1 VGRDRSEDCAAFEY
15 PEIEMNL
22 VTANINSLW
31 GSLIVEELVRH
42 GIDYFCLSPGSRSTP
57 LVAAVALHP
66 AVKAHIHFDERGT
79 AYRAI
84 GYMRATG
91 KPAVIIC
98 TSGTAAANFFPAV
111 IEASV
116 DSLPLIVL
124 TADRPAELRNRGANQ
139 TIDQLRLYGSYAKY
153 FVDLP
158 CPDVAVAAGQ
168 ILSTVDQLVHS
179 ATSSPGGPVQLNCPY
194 REPLEPTPDSVDYST
209 YLTSIAGWQQNAVPY
224 AEYTGASKGAEN
236 QLEHIAHAVKQ
247 STRGLIVAGKLT
259 RREDQVAVISLGQK
273 LNWPIFADIQSGISM
288 TGHHH
293 IISHYDLLLASKELT
308 EQLHPDVVIQCGD
321 RITSKRLLNLIKE
334 SAPSEHVVV
343 TDGAHRYDPVESVT
357 YQVES
362 SVSRFCGT
370 LERSIPSSKESAIR
384 SPAQSAS
391 NAIAGKV
398 DEALSHCPY
407 MTEAAAV
414 ISVLDHMPQSHGLF
428 VASSMPIRLA
438 DMFAGSLGRM
448 IRVASNRGASGI
460 DGTVASAVGYAEGLG
475 QPVTLII
482 GDLALLHDLNSL
494 AILKEA
500 QVSVIIVVLNNS
512 GGGIFGHLPIRNYP
526 ELLDKYFIA
535 RHDWRCEH
543 AAGMFEIEYQSVK
556 TVGELEAA
564 YLQLTTM
571 GKSALIEVVIDRV
584 QNQAFHDSLVQDCI
598 KLLKSRETRS

>member
-1 VGRDRSEDCAAFEY
+1 
-15 PEIEMNL
+15 MNL

-66 AVKAHIHFDERGT
+66 AVKAHVHFDERGT

-84 GYMRATG
+84 GYMRASG

-111 IEASV
+111 VEASA

-124 TADRPAELRNRGANQ
+124 TADRPAELRSRGANQ
-139 TIDQLRLYGSYAKY
+139 TINQLKLFGSYAKY

-158 CPDVAVAAGQ
+158 CPDVAVPAGQ
-168 ILSTVDQLVHS
+168 ILSTVDQLVH
-179 ATSSPGGPVQLNCPY
+179 AAIASPGGPVQLNCPY
-194 REPLEPTPDSVDYST
+194 REPLEPTQDSFDYSA

-224 AEYTGASKGAEN
+224 SEYAGVSRGAEH
-236 QLEHIAHAVKQ
+236 QLERIAHAVKQ
-247 STRGLIVAGKLT
+247 STRGLIIAGKLT
-259 RREDQVAVISLGQK
+259 RREDRVAVISLGQK

-288 TGHHH
+288 TGHHQ
-293 IISHYDLLLASKELT
+293 IISHYDLLLASKELR

-321 RITSKRLLNLIKE
+321 RITSKRLLILIKE
-334 SAPSEHVVV
+334 SAPGEHVVV

-357 YQVES
+357 CQIVS
-362 SVSRFCGT
+362 SVSRFCGA
-370 LERSIPSSKESAIR
+370 LERSIPSSKESAIL
-384 SPAQSAS
+384 SLAQTAS

-414 ISVLDHMPQSHGLF
+414 TSMLDHLPQSHGLF

-448 IRVASNRGASGI
+448 VQVASNRGASGI
-460 DGTVASAVGYAEGLG
+460 DGTVAAAVGYAEGLG
-475 QPVTLII
+475 QPVTLLV

-500 QVSVIIVVLNNS
+500 QVSVTIVVLNNS

-535 RHDWRCEH
+535 RHDWQFEH
-543 AAGMFEIEYQSVK
+543 AAEMFEIEHQSVR
-556 TVGELEAA
+556 TAGELGTA
-564 YLQLTTM
+564 YLELTTT

-584 QNQAFHDSLVQDCI
+584 QNQTFHDSLVQDCNA
-598 KLLKSRETRS
+598 LLRSREVKS